1 MLVSIQ
7 QNCIWCCLW
16 LQAIFLSLCS
26 QKGTVNASASICHPA
41 NNLFVFVFVFYS
53 PTTGNGCDFRE
64 RQLQQDLLL
73 VIYNID
79 ASPVDSD
86 DDIIL
91 GQAGPRKLV
100 GLVETGKQQ
109 RPFVHGITHHIFF
122 HLYSQRHMCTSSMPI
137 SENID
142 NRHLKSR
149 HKGWDFHMIKI

>member
-7 QNCIWCCLW
+7 PNYIWCCLW

-26 QKGTVNASASICHPA
+26 QNGIVNAPASICHPA
-41 NNLFVFVFVFYS
+41 NNLFVWFFCGFYS

-73 VIYNID
+73 VIHNID

-109 RPFVHGITHHIFF
+109 RPFVLGITHHIFF
-122 HLYSQRHMCTSSMPI
+122 HLDSQRHVCTSSMHI

-142 NRHLKSR
+142 NRQMKDT
-149 HKGWDFHMIKI
+149 KAEIFT